1 MDNTL
6 DTLVINYDSPEETS
20 IEQLI
25 PEDKKFKYIR
35 AEVGGSLR
43 ELTYLVK
50 GPIQVTLYSL
60 KNDPESMYIYKNTL
74 MYVVGMAIHNV
85 FPNSKVLFS
94 NDVSRSIYITP
105 IDNTTPVSV
114 SMVKKI
120 DEEVKRLVKLNLPIT
135 KRLVSKQEAI
145 AQYSALGMT
154 DKLDI
159 LRYRPEQM
167 VHQYACANYLDYLY
181 GYMAPSTG
189 YVNKFNF
196 IPRLPGFI
204 VQFPR
209 SEERGTIPPFQ
220 PEPVFERTLEETRD
234 WSKKVGVDTISEIN
248 GYVEKFGSTDFIMM
262 CESHHANQLAELGEM
277 IASSQT
283 PIKLICIAGPS
294 SSGKTTFANRLR
306 LELMSQG
313 LFPIRISCDDYY
325 KEKSLMEPEPDGSF
339 DFEALKALDTEYFNQ
354 QMLELIEGEKVIL
367 PHFNFTKGKREEGR
381 TLQLSENQPIIIEGI
396 HALNEELTSSIAQH
410 NKFKIFIAPQAQI
423 NIDDHAPISLTDLRL
438 LRRIVRDSKFRHSSA
453 EETFSMWPS
462 VRHGEFTWIYKTQE
476 SADYVFNSLL
486 PYELCVMRKYAMPLL
501 SVIKKNS
508 PYYVQAR
515 RLINF
520 LKYFVNI
527 EEDDVPDNS
536 LMREFIGGSCFKD
549 V

>member
-6 DTLVINYDSPEETS
+6 DTLKITYKDPEEKS
-20 IEQLI
+20 IEELI
-25 PEDKKFKYIR
+25 PSQYRFKYIR
-35 AEVGGSLR
+35 AEVNGSLR

-50 GPIQVTLYSL
+50 GPVEITLFAL

-74 MYVVGMAIHNV
+74 MYVVAMAIHNV
-85 FPNSKVLFS
+85 LPTIKVLFS

-105 IDNTTPVSV
+105 TDSAYPI
-114 SMVKKI
+114 SMGKVKKI
-120 DEEVKRLVKLNLPIT
+120 EEEVKKLVASDLPIT

-145 AQYSALGMT
+145 KQYSALGMT
-154 DKLDI
+154 DKLSI
-159 LRYRPEQM
+159 LKYRPEQM
-167 VHQYACANYLDYLY
+167 VHQYVCDSYIDYLY

-189 YVNKFNF
+189 YVSKFNF

-209 SEERGTIPPFQ
+209 AEEDGNIPSFHS
-220 PEPVFERTLEETRD
+220 EPVFERTLEETRD
-234 WSKKVGVDTISEIN
+234 WSKKVGVDTIAGIN
-248 GYVEKFGSTDFIMM
+248 EYIERFGSTDFIMM
-262 CESHHANQLAELGEM
+262 CESHHSNQLAELGQI
-277 IASSQT
+277 IADSQT

-325 KEKSLMEPEPDGSF
+325 KEKKDMVPEEDGSY

-354 QMLELIEGEKVIL
+354 QMLQLIEGEEVTL
-367 PHFNFTKGKREEGR
+367 PHFNFSIGKREEGR
-381 TLQLSENQPIIIEGI
+381 HLKLGENQPIIIEGI

-423 NIDDHAPISLTDLRL
+423 NIDDHTPISLTDLRL

-453 EETFSMWPS
+453 EDTFSMWPS

-476 SADYVFNSLL
+476 SANYVFNSLL
-486 PYELCVMRKYAMPLL
+486 PYELCVMREYAMPLL
-501 SVIKKNS
+501 SVIKKSS

-520 LKYFVNI
+520 LKYFANI